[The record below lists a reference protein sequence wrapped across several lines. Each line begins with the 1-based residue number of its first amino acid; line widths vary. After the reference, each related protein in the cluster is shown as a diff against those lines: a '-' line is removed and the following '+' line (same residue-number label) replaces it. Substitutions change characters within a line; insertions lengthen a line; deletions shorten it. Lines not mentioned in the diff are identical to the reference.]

1 MASYQNCQPAT
12 FRTSDNI
19 KSNWTSRGR
28 YAVSSLQRPNQFV
41 AELNRV
47 HARAGQGL
55 NKLRTYRTFK
65 ELFQTEHYVKTI
77 DIRARLET
85 GRYERGRYTSPT
97 PQWFVGVVTLSKLG
111 SALTGNIA
119 KLSVPPE
126 ARTYPGPVLG
136 AEL

>member
-97 PQWFVGVVTLSKLG
+97 PQWFVGVVTLSNLG
-111 SALTGNIA
+111 SALTGHIA
-119 KLSVPPE
+119 KAIGPPRSQDLSWPSF
-126 ARTYPGPVLG
+126 GG
-136 AEL
+136 